1 MNTKTITDIN
11 GITKEVKITPNHP
24 DYVTPKEPR
33 YTPGTQEYV
42 MFDFWARDLAWE
54 DLYPHLPENHTTT
67 ERLYYQLCFKWSVE
81 MDLYFLKQKKERQM
95 QELAVKAYSVED
107 YNSFTVTLV
116 LLRGLPGSGKNTLG
130 DNLSN
135 VVISADDYFMVDGEY
150 QFDGSK
156 LGAAHGDCLERTKAA
171 LRDAPDGGVVVVA
184 NTFSQHWEMAPY
196 LYMGDCGAPD
206 FMPDIINTVVD
217 LFDSGLTNEELVER
231 NTHGVPLQG
240 IQRMRS
246 RWEHDWKKGPI
257 TSPFAK

>member
-11 GITKEVKITPNHP
+11 GITKEVKLTPNHP
-24 DYVTPKEPR
+24 DYVAPKEPR
-33 YTPGTQEYV
+33 YTPGTQEYI
-42 MFDFWARDLAWE
+42 MYDFWSRDLAWE
-54 DLYPHLPENHTTT
+54 DLYPHLPENHTAT
-67 ERLYYQLCFKWSVE
+67 EPLYERYCVKWSVE

-95 QELAVKAYSVED
+95 QES
-107 YNSFTVTLV
+107 YNSNTVTLV

-135 VVISADDYFMVDGEY
+135 VVISADDYFMVDGKY

-156 LGAAHGDCLERTKAA
+156 LGAAHADCLERTKAA

-196 LYMGDCGAPD
+196 LYMADNGLPD
-206 FMPDIINTVVD
+206 FMPDLILNTVVD
-217 LFDSGLTNEELVER
+217 LFDSGLTDEELEER
-231 NTHGVPLQG
+231 NSHGVPLQG

-246 RWEHDWKKGPI
+246 RWEHDWKKGRM